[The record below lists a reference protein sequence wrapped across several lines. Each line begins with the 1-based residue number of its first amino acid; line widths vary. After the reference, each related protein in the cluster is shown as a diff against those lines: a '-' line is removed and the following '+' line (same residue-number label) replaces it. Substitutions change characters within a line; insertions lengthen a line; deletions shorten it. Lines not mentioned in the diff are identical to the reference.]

1 MPRLFRWATTGIS
14 SLAIAFCVG
23 LTQTLP
29 MWGSSND
36 VYGARSIDE
45 LIELRDQILQELE
58 TPDQDASESGFLNSL
73 LSESPASNPDK
84 ILFQKLKD
92 VELQILIEQRSN
104 DNWKQAIHL
113 ATEATKEDSNASDS
127 LAQKKQ
133 IKVLWQQAIGNL
145 EEIPKTSLIAAQ
157 ASQKIKDYET
167 SLTYLI
173 QDIQLAQASFLEN
186 IRTES
191 RLSTT
196 AMISVC
202 NLNRDCAHLRGE
214 DPPASPASLIKVP
227 IAVALLEKVSK
238 DNISLEEQVYVDGGN
253 FTEDA
258 SSIRA
263 RTSYSLNQ
271 LMGEMIDHSSNI
283 ATNQLIDYLGQDYI
297 NQTLEKQGYKET
309 KVKFKLMGDRIMPKR
324 PGSGKNRL
332 TSSELTEMMI
342 KTYNHEY
349 PNADALIQ
357 ALNRQY
363 DREIGYQAL
372 EDLVDAQWLGEKT
385 GQNSRVIGTTL
396 AVSIDGEPYVITVID
411 NNTGKIP
418 EIRKAISKIA
428 DHLQQ
433 NGHL

>member
-1 MPRLFRWATTGIS
+1 MPRLFRLATTGIS

-29 MWGSSND
+29 MWASSND
-36 VYGARSIDE
+36 VYGARSLSE
-45 LIELRDQILQELE
+45 LIELRDQIIQELE
-58 TPDQDASESGFLNSL
+58 TPVQDATEPSLFDSL
-73 LSESPASNPDK
+73 LSESPSLSQDK

-113 ATEATKEDSNASDS
+113 ATEATKDDSEASDS

-145 EEIPKTSLIAAQ
+145 HEISESSLIAAQ
-157 ASQKIKDYET
+157 ASQKIQDYET
-167 SLTYLI
+167 SLTYII

-227 IAVALLEKVSK
+227 IAVALLEKISK
-238 DNISLEEQVYVDGGN
+238 ENISLEEQVYVDGGN

-385 GQNSRVIGTTL
+385 GQNSRMIGTTL

>member
-1 MPRLFRWATTGIS
+1 MPRLFRLATTGIS

-29 MWGSSND
+29 MWASSND
-36 VYGARSIDE
+36 VYGARSLSE
-45 LIELRDQILQELE
+45 LIELRDQIIQELE
-58 TPDQDASESGFLNSL
+58 TPVQDSSESGFLNSL
-73 LSESPASNPDK
+73 LSESPSLSQDK

-113 ATEATKEDSNASDS
+113 ATEATKDDSNTSDS
-127 LAQKKQ
+127 LAHKKQ

-145 EEIPKTSLIAAQ
+145 HEISESSLIAAQ
-157 ASQKIKDYET
+157 ASQKIQDYET

-227 IAVALLEKVSK
+227 IAVALLEKISK
-238 DNISLEEQVYVDGGN
+238 ENISLEEQVYVDGGN

-385 GQNSRVIGTTL
+385 GQNSRMIGTTL
-396 AVSIDGEPYVITVID
+396 AVSIDGEQYVITVID